1 MRVSFAQYCIGITVI
16 HATAHTHHD
25 LSFPAAFGSSTN
37 TLIVAT
43 DPVESES
50 DVFPRDNRT
59 AVTLGSTIGPPLLR
73 CVGGHEGDSGLG
85 SFSPPSVVWVRNGE
99 QLVDGGRITI
109 TESTPLG
116 VRTQSDLQISSFGS
130 SDVGVY
136 QCIFTDVDSDSEV
149 ITTTPLRLDT
159 GWC

>member
-1 MRVSFAQYCIGITVI
+1 MPL
-16 HATAHTHHD
+16 HTHITY

-37 TLIVAT
+37 TLRVAT
-43 DPVESES
+43 DPVTSES
-50 DVFPRDNRT
+50 DFFPRDNRT
-59 AVTLGSTIGPPLLR
+59 AVTLGSTIGPPLLQ
-73 CVGGHEGDSGLG
+73 CVCGHVGDTGGFGG
-85 SFSPPSVVWVRNGE
+85 FSPPSVVWVRNGE
-99 QLVDGGRITI
+99 QLVDGGRITM

-116 VRTQSDLQISSFGS
+116 VRTQSDLQISNFGS

-159 GWC
+159 GW

>member
-1 MRVSFAQYCIGITVI
+1 M
-16 HATAHTHHD
+16 HTWHE

-43 DPVESES
+43 DPVTSEN
-50 DVFPRDNRT
+50 DFNPRDNRT

-73 CVGGHEGDSGLG
+73 CVGGHEGDTGLG

-99 QLVDGGRITI
+99 QLVGGGRITI
-109 TESTPLG
+109 TESTTLSG
-116 VRTQSDLQISSFGS
+116 QRRVSDLQISNFGS
-130 SDVGVY
+130 CDVGVY
-136 QCIFTDVDSDSEV
+136 QCIFTDVDSETEV